1 MDSAKVAVAT
11 GTVEALDQF
20 NRSYGTQYAPT
31 APWTGDVA
39 IHFTNFVNNNLFPK
53 IADTKYHEAILGDA
67 WSFATKNDPNIA
79 SYDEEYAFM
88 DIVPRNLN
96 MSKAGTSLFKR
107 NYKRIATNLYGP
119 GNYRMLSFSLESN
132 YTRRNFSTIGDAIA
146 YALGAYKH
154 CIQMVNIDEERQK
167 TAKIVDYANKNVR
180 VHETASSLE
189 DMAHK
194 LNLLLMN
201 MTSNSDKY
209 NEAIQLCAPNEIGGR
224 YTTTTDMSHLMILT
238 TTDVKEYMLGTLLAN
253 TYQTKGIDITNMIK
267 AFPTLTYAWRATQ
280 DITMDADL
288 VKVLNAFGDE
298 DAEVGDVIPKDAVIT
313 IDPEEFL
320 SEHPDKTKFEPITP
334 KNKVGEANKP
344 WALVFDTR
352 ALKFAR
358 FTDGMVEKPFI
369 NQSVK
374 EYKYYMHY
382 YHRNN
387 ISPFYNKAIVS
398 VG

>member
-11 GTVEALDQF
+11 GVVETLDQF
-20 NRSYGTQYAPT
+20 NRSYGTQWAPT
-31 APWTGDVA
+31 TPWTGDVA

-53 IADTKYHEAILGDA
+53 LSETKYHEAVLGDA

-79 SYDEEYAFM
+79 SYDEEYAFL
-88 DIVPRNLN
+88 DVVPRNLN
-96 MSKAGTSLFKR
+96 MSKGATSLFKR
-107 NYKRIATNLYGP
+107 NYKNIMTNLYGP

-132 YTRRNFSTIGDAIA
+132 YTRRNFTTIGDACA
-146 YALGAYKH
+146 YAIGAYKH

-167 TAKIVDYANKNVR
+167 TAKIIDYANKNVR
-180 VHETASSLE
+180 VHETATSLE

-201 MTSNSDKY
+201 MTSNSDLY
-209 NEAIQLCAPNEIGGR
+209 NEACQMTGNEWAR
-224 YTTTTDMSHLMILT
+224 YTTTTDMSNLMILT

-253 TYQTKGIDITNMIK
+253 TYQTKGIDITNMIM
-267 AFPTLTYAWRATQ
+267 AFPTLKYAWKAKE
-280 DITMDADL
+280 DITMDAGL
-288 VKVLNAFGDE
+288 VKVLHNFGDE
-298 DAEVGDVIPKDAVIT
+298 DAEIGDIMPKDSVIT
-313 IDPEEFL
+313 IDPETYLKEYK
-320 SEHPDKTKFEPITP
+320 DKFEPIEP
-334 KNKVGEANKP
+334 LNAAKASGKP

-352 ALKFAR
+352 CLKFAR
-358 FTDGMVEKPFI
+358 FTDGMVEPPFI
-369 NQSVK
+369 NPAVK

-398 VG
+398 IG